1 VGTLGFESSAF
12 RVRFQCQGCG
22 KIIPEDETQA
32 HKLIHGLVIN
42 ISTDD
47 ELLEGLKQTSIV
59 FLTKEV
65 DEDVATR
72 MVNLAFYIGEGGYPT
87 PVVTK
92 ATKGTL
98 TNIIGVRWEKKH
110 RTFVTGY
117 GLAVGMKD

>member
-1 VGTLGFESSAF
+1 LGFESSTF
-12 RVRFQCQGCG
+12 RVRYRCEGCG
-22 KIIPEDETQA
+22 KIIPEDETSA

-42 ISTDD
+42 ISTDE
-47 ELLEGLKQTSIV
+47 ELLEGLRQSAIV

-72 MVNLAFYIGEGGYPT
+72 MVDLAYYIGKEGYPT

-92 ATKGTL
+92 ATKGFH
-98 TNIIGVRWEKKH
+98 TNVVGVKWDEKYE
-110 RTFVTGY
+110 TFTTGY

>member
-1 VGTLGFESSAF
+1 LGFESSAF

-22 KIIPEDETQA
+22 KVIRTDEEVSA

-47 ELLEGLKQTSIV
+47 ELLEGFRQSAIV
-59 FLTKEV
+59 FLTREM
-65 DEDVATR
+65 DEDVAVN
-72 MVNLAFYIGEGGYPT
+72 MVNLAFRIGESTGYPT

-98 TNIIGVRWEKKH
+98 TNVVGVRWEKKY
-110 RTFVTGY
+110 RTFTTGY

>member
-1 VGTLGFESSAF
+1 MA
-12 RVRFQCQGCG
+12 
-22 KIIPEDETQA
+22 A
-32 HKLIHGLVIN
+32 HKEIHGLVIN
-42 ISTDD
+42 ISTDE
-47 ELLEGLKQTSIV
+47 ELFEGLKQSSIV

-98 TNIIGVRWEKKH
+98 TNVIGVRWERKYK
-110 RTFVTGY
+110 TFITGY
-117 GLAVGMKD
+117 GLAVGMYD